1 MEVIDYTSLYLSI
14 ILFLLITIFKFIENK
29 NLFNIL
35 ISIASI
41 LSMSFMMA
49 FLPLSISVILF
60 VSFALVK
67 NKSFKKLFLFYLFC
81 LINLVFLNLPIIGRI
96 PKIIYNV
103 IFLRYDTVIDQSN
116 IFEISKIYYIIL

>member
-1 MEVIDYTSLYLSI
+1 
-14 ILFLLITIFKFIENK
+14 
-29 NLFNIL
+29 
-35 ISIASI
+35 
-41 LSMSFMMA
+41 MSFMMA

-116 IFEISKIYYIIL
+116 IFETIKIYYIFL